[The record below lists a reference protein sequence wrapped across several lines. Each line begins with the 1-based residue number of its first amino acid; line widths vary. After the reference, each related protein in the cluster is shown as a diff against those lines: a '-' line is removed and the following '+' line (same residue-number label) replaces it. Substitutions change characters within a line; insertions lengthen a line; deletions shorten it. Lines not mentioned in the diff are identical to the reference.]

1 MEILKDYI
9 VDNAL
14 ILIPVLYVLGM
25 ILKGLE
31 VIKDKYIPIILLPIG
46 VILAMLIVGF
56 NVNGF
61 IQGVLVV
68 GVAVYSNQL
77 VKQLTK
83 KEE

>member
-1 MEILKDYI
+1 MENIMNYIL
-9 VDNAL
+9 DNAL
-14 ILIPVLYVLGM
+14 ILIPVVYVLGL

-46 VILAMLIVGF
+46 VILAMLLNGF
-56 NVNGF
+56 NVQAF
-61 IQGVLVV
+61 IQGILVT

-77 VKQLTK
+77 IKQAL